1 MLYSLLHPLYNL
13 LHSTALE
20 RKTARS
26 ALRERHMAVGV
37 GQGSDW
43 GKLSSKLDK
52 QEPSAGGVVPG
63 LSERENYRSVAPAA
77 AIGGRCCN
85 SGL

>member
-43 GKLSSKLDK
+43 LRVKGKLPLYLNKTLTAKTYYSTQKSISS
-52 QEPSAGGVVPG
+52 
-63 LSERENYRSVAPAA
+63 
-77 AIGGRCCN
+77 
-85 SGL
+85 